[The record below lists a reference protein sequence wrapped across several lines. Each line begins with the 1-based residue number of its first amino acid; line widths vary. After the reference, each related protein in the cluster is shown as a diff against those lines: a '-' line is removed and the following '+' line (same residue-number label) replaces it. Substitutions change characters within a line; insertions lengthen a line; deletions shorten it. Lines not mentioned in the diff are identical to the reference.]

1 MSLKNFGTSVAK
13 QLNLKPPKPYKYHPD
28 PKPAHVRMG
37 RGTSTLRAVRAV
49 RVLRLLRLLK
59 AGRVEFRV

>member
-1 MSLKNFGTSVAK
+1 
-13 QLNLKPPKPYKYHPD
+13 
-28 PKPAHVRMG
+28 MG

-59 AGRVEFRV
+59 AGSVEWGVGFRV